1 MGLVKNAISVMCLVA
16 AGPVTA
22 AAGDSADHADYLK
35 ALRGQYSEGQSYW
48 PPAITTDNI
57 APVPMQALPQ
67 PEKADAGKVALG
79 EALFNDTMLS
89 RDHTV
94 SCATCHAAHLV
105 FADRRRQAVGIDG
118 QVGRRNTP
126 ALFGINLWTSLFW
139 DGRANSA
146 QHQALFPVS
155 DPKEMDLPVAELVK
169 RVNQNE
175 KYASAFAAAYGISE
189 IKSVHLADAIAQF
202 ERQIPPP
209 DTPFQQV
216 LQRLPGEPEVA
227 IGMLSDEQLW
237 GLHLFRTKARCM
249 TCHEGA
255 LLSDNQFH
263 NTGLSYYGRKFE
275 DLGRYEV
282 TGLASDVGR
291 FRTPS
296 LVAVSHTGPWMHN
309 GLFSSLPGVVNL
321 YNAGGARTKRREAYD
336 NDPLYPET
344 TPLLVK
350 LELTKEER
358 SALVAFLTL
367 L

>member
-1 MGLVKNAISVMCLVA
+1 
-16 AGPVTA
+16 
-22 AAGDSADHADYLK
+22 
-35 ALRGQYSEGQSYW
+35 
-48 PPAITTDNI
+48 
-57 APVPMQALPQ
+57 
-67 PEKADAGKVALG
+67 
-79 EALFNDTMLS
+79 
-89 RDHTV
+89 
-94 SCATCHAAHLV
+94 
-105 FADRRRQAVGIDG
+105 
-118 QVGRRNTP
+118 
-126 ALFGINLWTSLFW
+126 
-139 DGRANSA
+139 
-146 QHQALFPVS
+146 
-155 DPKEMDLPVAELVK
+155 
-169 RVNQNE
+169 
-175 KYASAFAAAYGISE
+175 
-189 IKSVHLADAIAQF
+189 
-202 ERQIPPP
+202 
-209 DTPFQQV
+209 
-216 LQRLPGEPEVA
+216 
-227 IGMLSDEQLW
+227 MLSDEQLW

-296 LVAVSHTGPWMHN
+296 LVAVSQTGPWMHN

-321 YNAGGARTKRREAYD
+321 YNAGGARTKRREVYD